1 MTSLRANEGCAW
13 ATIRRRRGS
22 HPAHT
27 AHKGPDRARGQNAL
41 VEDGAVPIRDVL
53 EAESAVFGAA
63 ELKDIVTAFEAVM
76 KDMGL
81 TDRTDPGHHHAG
93 EAHD

>member
-1 MTSLRANEGCAW
+1 
-13 ATIRRRRGS
+13 
-22 HPAHT
+22 
-27 AHKGPDRARGQNAL
+27 L

-81 TDRTDPGHHHAG
+81 TDRTDPATIMLGKLTIELAKQG
-93 EAHD
+93 EFTAASLRARVLDEMGPKGRPN